1 MTTMERIKNN
11 IEKPVLRRL
20 APNIAGKLQ
29 AAEQKHQELE
39 SRRGALALA
48 DTMGEAGAGEKLAA
62 LNVEITKA
70 RAQVDHLQAA
80 HAEALDCDARAEA
93 NQRATIQQSQFRAL
107 QAHIKAQQAAV
118 IEMCNAHEIAV
129 KAYRRAVEATAKIV
143 AAQPLGTVLPMGGI
157 MGVNQLAALI
167 SHEGWRFSGIEKI
180 GDESMAFPGAR
191 APSFS
196 EQYQP
201 DKIEPAVDVVRRAHE
216 YLIATVKG
224 QIEAD
229 QAGAVAKVRGAA

>member
-1 MTTMERIKNN
+1 MTTMESIKTN
-11 IEKPVLRRL
+11 IEKPGLRRL
-20 APNIAGKLQ
+20 APDIAGKLQ
-29 AAEQKHQELE
+29 AAEHQHHELE

-48 DTMGEAGAGEKLAA
+48 ETMGEAGAGEKLAA

-70 RAQVDHLQAA
+70 RARVDHLRAA
-80 HAEALDCDARAEA
+80 HTEALDRDARAEA

-107 QAHIKAQQAAV
+107 QTHVKVQEAAV
-118 IEMCNAHEIAV
+118 IEMCRSHEV
-129 KAYRRAVEATAKIV
+129 TLKAYRRAVEATAKIV

-157 MGVNQLAALI
+157 LGANQLAALI
-167 SHEGWRFSGIEKI
+167 SHEGWRFSGVEKI
-180 GDESMAFPGAR
+180 GDERMAFPGAR

-229 QAGAVAKVRGAA
+229 QAGAFAKARGAA